1 MTQRARPQEKVD
13 RAPVSAWAVGLALFA
28 AVMMIMAG
36 VFGAIAGFVAILEND
51 LYLIRGDY
59 AFKWDVTT
67 WGWIHLV
74 LGLVVVA
81 AGVAVFTGQAWARAV
96 GMALAVLSAIANFM
110 FLPYYPVWSMVIIAL
125 DVAVIWGLA
134 KYSHRAA
141 SGGTWD

>member
-13 RAPVSAWAVGLALFA
+13 RAPVSAWAVGFALFA

-74 LGLVVVA
+74 LGLMVAA

-110 FLPYYPVWSMVIIAL
+110 FLPYYPVWSMLIIAL

-134 KYSHRAA
+134 KYSQRAA